1 MEGIENPSEW
11 RNLTRALVKRGY
23 ARQDI
28 EKLIGG
34 NALRIVRTVV
44 G

>member
-1 MEGIENPSEW
+1 MEAIENPSEW
-11 RNLTRALVKRGY
+11 MNITRALVKRGY
-23 ARQDI
+23 SDADI

-34 NALRIVRTVV
+34 NTLRLVEQVV